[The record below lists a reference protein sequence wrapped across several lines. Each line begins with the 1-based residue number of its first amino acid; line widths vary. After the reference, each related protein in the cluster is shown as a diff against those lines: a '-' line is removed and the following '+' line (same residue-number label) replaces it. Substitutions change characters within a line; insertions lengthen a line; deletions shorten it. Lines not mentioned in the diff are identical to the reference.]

1 MAEAL
6 LRRAAELRGLDT
18 EVLSAGITFDGHGP
32 SEGSVV
38 AMGRRGIDLSGHR
51 SRIMGPELVAWAD
64 LVLGMAR
71 SHVRE
76 ATVLAPD
83 RFEHIYTLKEL
94 VRRGDL
100 VGERGELPLDSWLA
114 EVADGRKPGDL
125 LSEDPDDDIADPIGR
140 RQSFYDETA
149 AEIERLVRRLAN
161 LLWGP
166 VRADIE
172 LGAV

>member
-6 LRRAAELRGLDT
+6 LRRAAELRGLDV
-18 EVLSAGITFDGHGP
+18 EVISAGITFDDHGP
-32 SEGSVV
+32 SQGSVV
-38 AMGRRGIDLSGHR
+38 AMARRGIDLSGHR
-51 SRIMGPELVAWAD
+51 SRIMGTELVASSD

-76 ATVLAPD
+76 ATVLAPG
-83 RFEHIYTLKEL
+83 RFDHIYTLKEL
-94 VRRGDL
+94 VRRGAEVGDRGDL
-100 VGERGELPLDSWLA
+100 TLDSWLA
-114 EVADGRKPGDL
+114 EVAAGRSPGDL

-140 RQSFYDETA
+140 RQTFYDETA
-149 AEIERLVRRLAN
+149 TEIEGLVRRLAN